1 MKERLLLILSLF
13 LFQACIPLRIAPS
26 IDDYKI
32 AKGKKFKRS
41 LSKRQMFIFE
51 DAKEAEEFYHFVNT
65 KFQLNH
71 KNVYDNI
78 PFEIGGQQYFFAWY
92 EIKIPVKTLN
102 LAPMLIQLFIGAAL
116 GSEDPL
122 EDYDGEGD
130 FIRKDNWYLAIE
142 VYNDLEPDCLVDNSL
157 SRESVLKYLRALK
170 QEYLAT
176 HNYNETVFKN

>member
-71 KNVYDNI
+71 KNVYS
-78 PFEIGGQQYFFAWY
+78 F
-92 EIKIPVKTLN
+92 
-102 LAPMLIQLFIGAAL
+102 
-116 GSEDPL
+116 
-122 EDYDGEGD
+122 
-130 FIRKDNWYLAIE
+130 
-142 VYNDLEPDCLVDNSL
+142 
-157 SRESVLKYLRALK
+157 
-170 QEYLAT
+170 
-176 HNYNETVFKN
+176 